1 MFDAASVFVVN
12 TDKFEELI
20 CVGCTEVETLDE
32 TEAEVFESLD
42 PGVFWVVEGAESTVV
57 TSVALVYVGV
67 VDDELVN
74 PTTVRSCPCTTVVT
88 QSV

>member
-20 CVGCTEVETLDE
+20 CVVCTEVDILDE
-32 TEAEVFESLD
+32 TEAKICESSAAG
-42 PGVFWVVEGAESTVV
+42 PFRVVEGAESTVV
-57 TSVALVYVGV
+57 TIVTLVYVGV
-67 VDDELVN
+67 VSDELAN
-74 PTTVRSCPCTTVVT
+74 PAIVRSCPCTTVVT